1 MQNTFS
7 QSGNDSK
14 WFLTKIIFKI
24 GMWHSRPP
32 RDPSPFMANAI
43 LNFHFDFPH
52 TSLSRT
58 SAEVKSFHKKVKEK
72 SCVNQQQRYY
82 LICWFGF
89 CGYLFYLSF
98 VFFSGLSLSAQTTF
112 GRIFNSDVSW
122 EEDLQPTASAN
133 GLF

>member
-1 MQNTFS
+1 MYVYVIYNIA
-7 QSGNDSK
+7 
-14 WFLTKIIFKI
+14 IIYTHI
-24 GMWHSRPP
+24 YIPNNR
-32 RDPSPFMANAI
+32 AI
-43 LNFHFDFPH
+43 
-52 TSLSRT
+52 SRT

-98 VFFSGLSLSAQTTF
+98 VFFSGLSLPAQTTF